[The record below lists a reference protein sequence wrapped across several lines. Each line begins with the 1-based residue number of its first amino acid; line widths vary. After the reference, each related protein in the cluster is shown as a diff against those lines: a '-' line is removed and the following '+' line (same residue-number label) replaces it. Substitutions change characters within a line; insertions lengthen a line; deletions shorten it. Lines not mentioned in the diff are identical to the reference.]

1 MSNFE
6 PSWRREMRRDI
17 LSCLLYGHILISKSR
32 YWTGF
37 KKHLVDVA
45 CQKNMSFRIFL
56 AFSRF

>member
-32 YWTGF
+32 YCLFEFSSLSLGF
-37 KKHLVDVA
+37 DV
-45 CQKNMSFRIFL
+45 
-56 AFSRF
+56 